1 MHGRSPLVYRLTC
14 RPACDHGLGA
24 FRGIGLASS
33 TPSRQVDAKP
43 QMTGSESDPNAGADD
58 DTQSPRPVTGIVFRQ
73 LRAPTERKAAR
84 RLLADSGVPPAAVR
98 DPGDAVLY
106 GLWDLAA
113 PHEAGLVGV
122 AATLPPDEAGSVE
135 LCGFAIRAGVRRQGL
150 GRRLVAEVAD
160 ALRSEGA
167 ACLVARLEG
176 DHEPAAVLL
185 AQAGFAASTDAD
197 GRSTGTDVGYLAL

>member
-1 MHGRSPLVYRLTC
+1 
-14 RPACDHGLGA
+14 
-24 FRGIGLASS
+24 
-33 TPSRQVDAKP
+33 
-43 QMTGSESDPNAGADD
+43 
-58 DTQSPRPVTGIVFRQ
+58 VTGIVFRR
-73 LRAPTERKAAR
+73 LRTPAEREAAR
-84 RLLADSGVPPAAVR
+84 RLLADSGVPPAAAR

-113 PHEAGLVGV
+113 PPEAGLVGV

-135 LCGFAIRAGVRRQGL
+135 LCGLAVRAGARRQGL

-176 DHEPAAVLL
+176 ADEPAAVLL
-185 AQAGFAASTDAD
+185 ARAGFAASTYPE
-197 GRSTGTDVGYLAL
+197 GRSAGTALGYLAL

>member
-1 MHGRSPLVYRLTC
+1 
-14 RPACDHGLGA
+14 
-24 FRGIGLASS
+24 
-33 TPSRQVDAKP
+33 
-43 QMTGSESDPNAGADD
+43 MTGSESDPNAGADD
-58 DTQSPRPVTGIVFRQ
+58 DPQAPHARDRNRVPAAPDAD
-73 LRAPTERKAAR
+73 RAQGGQ
-84 RLLADSGVPPAAVR
+84 RLLADSGVPQAAVR

-176 DHEPAAVLL
+176 DDEPAAVLL